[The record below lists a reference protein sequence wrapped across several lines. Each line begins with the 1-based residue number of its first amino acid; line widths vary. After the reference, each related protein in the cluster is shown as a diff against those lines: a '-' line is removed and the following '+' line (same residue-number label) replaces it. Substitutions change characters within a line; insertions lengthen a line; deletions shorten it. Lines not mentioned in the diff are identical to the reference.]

1 MHLRA
6 RQLRLF
12 KQFQRP
18 VLSVTAPVRMT
29 DPRDAA
35 TAAGAPVSALLVW
48 ALAAST
54 LSIPQLRYRLSS
66 GGVYE
71 LQKLTVSFTVLGGD
85 EQLRFAY
92 VDFDDDVAAFAR
104 SYRAAASTASRDPA
118 IVPTKASRDY
128 VFVSIAPWMSFLAV
142 EQPYADRDAMSTPSM
157 VLGRLVSIAPGQA
170 EAPVAIQVHHGLVD
184 GLHLARFFEALPNA
198 VDRAIDRIFKD
209 TA

>member
-6 RQLRLF
+6 RQLKLF

-18 VLSVTAPVRMT
+18 MLSVTAPVRMT

-35 TAAGAPVSALLVW
+35 RAAGAPVSALLVW

-54 LSIPQLRYRLSS
+54 LSIPQMRYRLSS

-71 LQKLTVSFTVLGGD
+71 LQKLTVSFTVRGGD

-92 VDFDDDVAAFAR
+92 ADFDADVAAFAR
-104 SYRAAASTASRDPA
+104 SHRAAASKASGNPA
-118 IVPTKASRDY
+118 IVPTKASRDH

-157 VLGRLVSIAPGQA
+157 VLGRLARIAPGQV
-170 EAPVAIQVHHGLVD
+170 EAPLAIQVHHGLVD
-184 GLHLARFFEALPNA
+184 GLHLARFFEAVPDIMDDA
-198 VDRAIDRIFKD
+198 VKRIAAI
-209 TA
+209 